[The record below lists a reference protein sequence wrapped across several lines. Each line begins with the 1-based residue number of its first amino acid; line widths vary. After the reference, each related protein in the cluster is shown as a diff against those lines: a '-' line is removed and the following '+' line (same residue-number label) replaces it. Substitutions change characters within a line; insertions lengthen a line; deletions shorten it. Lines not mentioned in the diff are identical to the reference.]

1 MKLLPEKC
9 PIGHTTEDWDVFKG
23 FVPAHIAPLLIAHPG
38 CAQYCMIASAYIGVS
53 IVPQINESN
62 MIAHAALEIALKRG
76 YNTAADLAKALSRYA
91 APVIEPAVATPTTT
105 ARQRRRLPN
114 VELPERIFATQ
125 DGTVT
130 HRATWTE
137 RFDEI
142 ESDWIIQAI
151 RATDCYDDS
160 FSQFVDNVSSE
171 IQDHADPGCHGD
183 QGDERDYETEP
194 SEDGVDVGG
203 INGDNKEAIRDYMA
217 EHFPAYLMML
227 DGEDGDEPFD
237 SEDPDRGTI
246 SEVAQREIE
255 SIR

>member
-23 FVPAHIAPLLIAHPG
+23 FVPSHIAPLLIAHPG
-38 CAQYCMIASAYIGVS
+38 CAQYAMIASAYLGVS

-76 YNTAADLAKALSRYA
+76 FNTVADLAKSLSKFNSSVVNPVT
-91 APVIEPAVATPTTT
+91 APPTTT

-114 VELPERIFATQ
+114 VELPERVFATQ

-130 HRATWTE
+130 CRARWTE

-142 ESDWIIQAI
+142 ASDWIIQAI
-151 RATDCYDDS
+151 RATDCDDDS
-160 FSQFVDNVSSE
+160 FSQFVDNVSRE
-171 IQDHADPGCHGD
+171 IQDHADPICNGD
-183 QGDERDYETEP
+183 QGGERDHETDS
-194 SEDGVDVGG
+194 SEYGVDFGG
-203 INGDNKEAIRDYMA
+203 INGENEEAIRDYMA

>member
-9 PIGHTTEDWDVFKG
+9 PIGHTTEDWDVFNG
-23 FVPAHIAPLLIAHPG
+23 FVPSHIAPLLIAHPG
-38 CAQYCMIASAYIGVS
+38 CAQYAMIASAYLGVS

-76 YNTAADLAKALSRYA
+76 FGTSADLAKALGKFNSTA
-91 APVIEPAVATPTTT
+91 INTPVATPTTT

-114 VELPERIFATQ
+114 VELAERIFATQ

-137 RFDEI
+137 RFGEI
-142 ESDWIIQAI
+142 EGDWIIEAI
-151 RATDCYDDS
+151 RATDCDGDS
-160 FSQFVDNVSSE
+160 FSQFVDNVSRE
-171 IQDHADPGCHGD
+171 IQDHADPICNGD
-183 QGDERDYETEP
+183 QGSESDYETEP
-194 SEDGVDVGG
+194 SEDGVDISRITGE
-203 INGDNKEAIRDYMA
+203 NKEAVRDYMA

-246 SEVAQREIE
+246 SEVARREIE

>member
-23 FVPAHIAPLLIAHPG
+23 FVPSHIAPLLIAHPG
-38 CAQYCMIASAYIGVS
+38 CAQYAMIASAYLGVS

-76 YNTAADLAKALSRYA
+76 FGTAAELAKSLSRCA
-91 APVIEPAVATPTTT
+91 APVSEPAVATPTTT
-105 ARQRRRLPN
+105 ARQRRRLPSI
-114 VELPERIFATQ
+114 ELAERIFATQ

-142 ESDWIIQAI
+142 EGDWIIQAI
-151 RATDCYDDS
+151 RATDCDDDS
-160 FSQFVDNVSSE
+160 FSQFVDNVSRE
-171 IQDHADPGCHGD
+171 IQDNANPICNGD
-183 QGDERDYETEP
+183 QGGERDHETDS
-194 SEDGVDVGG
+194 SEYGVDFGG
-203 INGDNKEAIRDYMA
+203 INGENEEAIRDYMA